1 MKLLLFLGVIA
12 CLSGCASSPNMNND
26 PRSGGLFGGVSG
38 LMQGDYDAR
47 VQQRQNSVDRL
58 NQTKALLSQESSTL
72 EQQKLS
78 KSTELN
84 VIRNQVDAL
93 DKDIAGLSA
102 KIASAKKT
110 SKSNEIKKQQLIAK
124 KNALQQNLSS
134 IQGAMNNQQ
143 LTVKEAEEKKNKLQ
157 DEYKKLAEL
166 INNL

>member
-1 MKLLLFLGVIA
+1 MKLLIFMSLIT
-12 CLSGCASSPNMNND
+12 CLSGCASTPNMNND

-38 LMQGDYDAR
+38 LMRGDYDAR
-47 VQQRQNSVDRL
+47 IQQQQNSIDRL
-58 NQTKALLSQESSTL
+58 NQTKALLSQESSAL

-102 KIASAKKT
+102 KIASAKKI